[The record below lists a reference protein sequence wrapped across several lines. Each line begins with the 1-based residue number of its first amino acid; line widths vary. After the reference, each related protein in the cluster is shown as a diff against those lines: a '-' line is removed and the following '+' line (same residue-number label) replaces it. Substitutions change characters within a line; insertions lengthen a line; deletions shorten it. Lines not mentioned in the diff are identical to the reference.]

1 MNDILTEAEVAA
13 MLDCEPSTVQTLA
26 REAKIP
32 AIKAGR
38 SWRFPRQ
45 ALIDALND
53 QARERVQLHRD
64 APTPRVVKV
73 KPVRPCLVGL

>member
-45 ALIDALND
+45 ALIDSLNA
-53 QARERVQLHRD
+53 QAMDRVATREQP
-64 APTPRVVKV
+64 APRAIKV
-73 KPVRPCLVGL
+73 KGSRPCLVGL